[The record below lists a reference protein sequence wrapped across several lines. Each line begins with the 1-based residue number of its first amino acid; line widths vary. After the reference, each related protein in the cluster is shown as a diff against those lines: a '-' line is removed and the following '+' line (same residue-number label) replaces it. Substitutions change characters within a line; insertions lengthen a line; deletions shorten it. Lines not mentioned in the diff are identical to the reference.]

1 MEHQPKR
8 ILLVDDD
15 EIFAKVVRLN
25 LEAAGFSVTVAL
37 DGNEALQLAQQ
48 DQFDLV
54 ITDYQMPN
62 MVGTELCRR
71 LREDKRYACTP
82 MILMSAFANLT
93 VVELID
99 DLDLLEAIVVKPFLM
114 SELISRIQECLTANA
129 PPSL

>member
-1 MEHQPKR
+1 MEHQLKR
-8 ILLVDDD
+8 ILLADDD

-71 LREDKRYACTP
+71 LRRDDRYACTP
-82 MILMSAFANLT
+82 MILISAFDDLT

-99 DLDLLEAIVVKPFLM
+99 DLDLLEAIVVKPFPM
-114 SELISRIQECLTANA
+114 SELISRIRECLSATAA
-129 PPSL
+129 SP